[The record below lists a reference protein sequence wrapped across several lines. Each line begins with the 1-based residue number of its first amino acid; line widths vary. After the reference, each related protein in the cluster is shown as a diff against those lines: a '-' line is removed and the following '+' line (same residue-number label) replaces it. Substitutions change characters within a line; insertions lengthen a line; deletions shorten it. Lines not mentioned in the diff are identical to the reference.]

1 MNFKYLIFLCLM
13 FIVSMGAVSA
23 ADDVNSTFNANIDV
37 NDVPVDSV
45 IIDNPIYT
53 NNAKEYTI
61 TNDNYG
67 NYFDNET
74 GDALEEAP
82 FNNGDILKI
91 DNVSDKYFVINKTLT
106 IMPAGDNIT
115 LKNVGFNFVP
125 GSEGSVV
132 DGITIENNA
141 QKWVNNNQIQLI
153 PILIQY
159 SKNVTVVN
167 SYIHSSANHAFAL
180 ANSSYCNI
188 KNNTLST
195 ITSVSGGWGGK
206 TTFLISLSRYNN
218 ITDNKMYSTS
228 ANVIQF
234 LFGFP
239 GVKVGKGISEFNLI
253 KNNYL
258 NGTTGMNSAMCYGI
272 RIMGNNAAG
281 KPTGQNTFA
290 GNVISNAFIGIQAQG
305 DVKEVIA
312 INNTFI
318 NVKTGIDV
326 YSNVADGGIVVKGN
340 SINASNIGISL
351 KKGYAIIENN
361 TINADSYGIQFTS
374 ADSKNSIV
382 DNNVIISGKDYA
394 ISVAGTNTSITDNYI
409 ISKDYYGNGAVTSK
423 SNDTI
428 IENNTPAGAS
438 INTDISASINKNA
451 TIKIDVLPF
460 DANGNY

>member
-91 DNVSDKYFVINKTLT
+91 DNVSDKYFVINKNLT

-167 SYIHSSANHAFAL
+167 SYIHSYANHAFAL

-253 KNNYL
+253 
-258 NGTTGMNSAMCYGI
+258 
-272 RIMGNNAAG
+272 
-281 KPTGQNTFA
+281 
-290 GNVISNAFIGIQAQG
+290 
-305 DVKEVIA
+305 
-312 INNTFI
+312 
-318 NVKTGIDV
+318 
-326 YSNVADGGIVVKGN
+326 
-340 SINASNIGISL
+340 
-351 KKGYAIIENN
+351 
-361 TINADSYGIQFTS
+361 
-374 ADSKNSIV
+374 
-382 DNNVIISGKDYA
+382 
-394 ISVAGTNTSITDNYI
+394 
-409 ISKDYYGNGAVTSK
+409 
-423 SNDTI
+423 
-428 IENNTPAGAS
+428 
-438 INTDISASINKNA
+438 
-451 TIKIDVLPF
+451 
-460 DANGNY
+460 

>member
-91 DNVSDKYFVINKTLT
+91 DNVSDKYFVINKNLT

-180 ANSSYCNI
+180 ANSYYCNI
-188 KNNTLST
+188 RT
-195 ITSVSGGWGGK
+195 I
-206 TTFLISLSRYNN
+206 L
-218 ITDNKMYSTS
+218 
-228 ANVIQF
+228 
-234 LFGFP
+234 
-239 GVKVGKGISEFNLI
+239 
-253 KNNYL
+253 
-258 NGTTGMNSAMCYGI
+258 
-272 RIMGNNAAG
+272 
-281 KPTGQNTFA
+281 
-290 GNVISNAFIGIQAQG
+290 
-305 DVKEVIA
+305 
-312 INNTFI
+312 
-318 NVKTGIDV
+318 
-326 YSNVADGGIVVKGN
+326 
-340 SINASNIGISL
+340 
-351 KKGYAIIENN
+351 
-361 TINADSYGIQFTS
+361 
-374 ADSKNSIV
+374 
-382 DNNVIISGKDYA
+382 
-394 ISVAGTNTSITDNYI
+394 
-409 ISKDYYGNGAVTSK
+409 
-423 SNDTI
+423 
-428 IENNTPAGAS
+428 
-438 INTDISASINKNA
+438 
-451 TIKIDVLPF
+451 
-460 DANGNY
+460 